1 MRLLIRFQLERAA
14 SLPLDHQEHLSG
26 LVYRL
31 LGESDSDYAAF
42 LHDEGYRLEEQGNR
56 RYKLFVFSTLRV
68 PKSRRRVEGSLLR
81 VAPGEV
87 TWLLASPR
95 EDFLTHSATG
105 LFSIGQAVQVG
116 HIPLTIAGIECL
128 PEPVFRSPMRF
139 TCLTPIVAS
148 VPREDRSTRYL
159 VPADGPEFSEAVRR
173 NLLRKYELVHR
184 APPGTEP
191 PSGSESP
198 AGHQSP
204 TAPQPALVAQPPRG
218 LQSPSGPQSLSSPQS
233 WGNRAA
239 PVDDRLELVFDPGYL
254 SRSPHGGT
262 KLTTFKGI
270 QIRGALAP
278 FTLTGSEELMRV
290 AWNCGLG
297 EKNSSGFGMV
307 EEAQ

>member
-1 MRLLIRFQLERAA
+1 MRLLIRFQLERSA
-14 SLPLDHQEHLSG
+14 SLPLDHQEHLAG

-42 LHDEGYRLEEQGNR
+42 LHNEGYRLEEQGNR

-105 LFSIGQAVQVG
+105 LFSIGQTVQVG
-116 HIPLTIAGIECL
+116 HIPLTISGIECL

-191 PSGSESP
+191 PTSS
-198 AGHQSP
+198 
-204 TAPQPALVAQPPRG
+204 QPALGAQPNPSPQPPSG
-218 LQSPSGPQSLSSPQS
+218 LQLRSNPQSPPNPQS

-239 PVDDRLELVFDPGYL
+239 PRDDRLELVFDPGYL
-254 SRSPHGGT
+254 ARSPHCGT

-278 FTLTGSEELMRV
+278 FTLTGSEELMRI
-290 AWNCGLG
+290 AWDCGLG

-307 EEAQ
+307 EETR